1 MGKHEK
7 MAGWEIDAIEQSLQK
22 AAEAEQIPKS
32 LHPKQME
39 AWLKEAVA
47 RKDNPMPGQ
56 GNTQA
61 EREKSIDAGKASR
74 LGKAVSAQGDVAED
88 TGKDIDTGEA
98 AGKKAEASSRKW
110 NGRSWWYGTA
120 IAACLAVVLFSAGR
134 TMNWRAGI
142 SDRAAEEGSEDSA
155 SDACADDSQAED
167 AAEEAAEAAEECVQE
182 ESEELIECS
191 DADEGDAD
199 ILQKG
204 STYKEVYQALCG
216 VWEEQPGK
224 GYWGYGIR
232 GEMYYK
238 EEEASEGEADS
249 GAADGIDAAGMD
261 GIEGPVMAEEPLDS
275 KEQIAL
281 GVEDEAA
288 GESQPSAGDRAI
300 AEEPSGAEEPSAT
313 EEPSAAGEQPA
324 AEGQPEPGGEAY
336 GKTNQQEKEIEEADI
351 IKNDGRYIY
360 HVINTDYESGKE
372 TVQITDTEGGLKKAA
387 TIEAFGERRIQEL
400 YVWKDS
406 LVVIEEGWG
415 AAAENT
421 ETESA
426 TAEDAT
432 AKSAAEDAATEGAT
446 AEDTTAERAAENA
459 ATEDATAKSAA
470 EDAAT
475 EDTTAE
481 SAATED
487 IITEGDAE
495 DIAIENMRYEG
506 TPVQFSR
513 IHIYDIKER
522 TAPRKIQEF
531 TIKGGYKDSRISG
544 GYLYFFAGYDAF
556 RPRLEKEYKA
566 YIPEIGNEP
575 MDADDIYLPEKMEN
589 TSYLVMASIN
599 MEQPDT
605 FTDTK
610 AIVSP
615 SERFYVTDKN
625 IYVTNNHDIAD
636 ASEGI
641 WHDST
646 DIYRFSYKEGKIEKA
661 ADGNVPG
668 SVKDHFAINEYQ
680 GYLRMATTVREETHE
695 PVRDSVWGKVI
706 AYDTKDSKT
715 YNSLYT
721 LDQDLNI
728 AGKVEGL
735 AEGETIYSARFIGR
749 MGYFV
754 TFRQT
759 DPLFSVDLSDPQ
771 NPKVLGELKI
781 SGFSE
786 YLHPYADHLLLGI
799 GMEAEED
806 TGSVGSVKLT
816 MFDTSN
822 PSDVKEG
829 CTLELEGYT
838 YANALYDYKAILI
851 DPGKNLF
858 GFCAEGYSEDASYCR
873 YLLFSYADGAFQK
886 RMEIDCSDLEMD
898 DSASIRGTYIG
909 DVFYLTYYCGKVE
922 AYSLADGSKLGEMKE

>member
-47 RKDNPMPGQ
+47 RKDTPMPGQ

-74 LGKAVSAQGDVAED
+74 LRKAVSAQGDVAED

-110 NGRSWWYGTA
+110 NGRRWWYGTA

-142 SDRAAEEGSEDSA
+142 SDRAAEERSEDSA

-261 GIEGPVMAEEPLDS
+261 GIEGPVMAEEP
-275 KEQIAL
+275 
-281 GVEDEAA
+281 
-288 GESQPSAGDRAI
+288 
-300 AEEPSGAEEPSAT
+300 SAT
-313 EEPSAAGEQPA
+313 EEPLAAGEQPA

-432 AKSAAEDAATEGAT
+432 AKSAAEDAATE
-446 AEDTTAERAAENA
+446 
-459 ATEDATAKSAA
+459 DATA
-470 EDAAT
+470 

-556 RPRLEKEYKA
+556 RPRREKEYKA

-589 TSYLVMASIN
+589 TSYLVMASVN

-636 ASEGI
+636 DSEGI

-661 ADGNVPG
+661 AEGNVPG

-680 GYLRMATTVREETHE
+680 GYLRMATTVLEETHE

-735 AEGETIYSARFIGR
+735 AEGETIYSVRFIGG

-799 GMEAEED
+799 GMEVEEE
-806 TGSVGSVKLT
+806 TGSMGGVKLT

>member
-39 AWLKEAVA
+39 AWLKKAVA

-61 EREKSIDAGKASR
+61 EREKSIDAGKAGR
-74 LGKAVSAQGDVAED
+74 LRKAVSAQGDVAED

-110 NGRSWWYGTA
+110 NGRRWWYGTA

-142 SDRAAEEGSEDSA
+142 SDRAVEEGSEDSL

-191 DADEGDAD
+191 DDDEGDAD

-204 STYKEVYQALCG
+204 ATYKEVYQALCG

-238 EEEASEGEADS
+238 EEETLEGEADS
-249 GAADGIDAAGMD
+249 GAADGIDAAGTD
-261 GIEGPVMAEEPLDS
+261 GIEGPVMAEEPS
-275 KEQIAL
+275 
-281 GVEDEAA
+281 AA
-288 GESQPSAGDRAI
+288 K
-300 AEEPSGAEEPSAT
+300 
-313 EEPSAAGEQPA
+313 EPSAAGEQPA

-387 TIEAFGERRIQEL
+387 TIETFGERRIQEL

-406 LVVIEEGWG
+406 LIVIEEGWG
-415 AAAENT
+415 SAAENT

-426 TAEDAT
+426 AAEDTTVESAAEDAT
-432 AKSAAEDAATEGAT
+432 AKSAAEDAAAEDAT
-446 AEDTTAERAAENA
+446 AKSAAENA
-459 ATEDATAKSAA
+459 ATEDATA
-470 EDAAT
+470 

-556 RPRLEKEYKA
+556 RPRREKEYKA

-575 MDADDIYLPEKMEN
+575 MDADDIYLPEKIEN
-589 TSYLVMASIN
+589 TSYLVMASVN

-636 ASEGI
+636 DSEGI

-661 ADGNVPG
+661 AEGNVPG

-680 GYLRMATTVREETHE
+680 GYLRMATTVLEETHE

-735 AEGETIYSARFIGR
+735 AEGETIYSVRFIGG

-799 GMEAEED
+799 GMEVEEE
-806 TGSVGSVKLT
+806 TGSMGGVKLT

>member
-1 MGKHEK
+1 M
-7 MAGWEIDAIEQSLQK
+7 
-22 AAEAEQIPKS
+22 
-32 LHPKQME
+32 
-39 AWLKEAVA
+39 
-47 RKDNPMPGQ
+47 
-56 GNTQA
+56 
-61 EREKSIDAGKASR
+61 
-74 LGKAVSAQGDVAED
+74 
-88 TGKDIDTGEA
+88 
-98 AGKKAEASSRKW
+98 
-110 NGRSWWYGTA
+110 
-120 IAACLAVVLFSAGR
+120 
-134 TMNWRAGI
+134 
-142 SDRAAEEGSEDSA
+142 
-155 SDACADDSQAED
+155 
-167 AAEEAAEAAEECVQE
+167 
-182 ESEELIECS
+182 
-191 DADEGDAD
+191 
-199 ILQKG
+199 
-204 STYKEVYQALCG
+204 
-216 VWEEQPGK
+216 
-224 GYWGYGIR
+224 
-232 GEMYYK
+232 
-238 EEEASEGEADS
+238 
-249 GAADGIDAAGMD
+249 
-261 GIEGPVMAEEPLDS
+261 
-275 KEQIAL
+275 
-281 GVEDEAA
+281 
-288 GESQPSAGDRAI
+288 
-300 AEEPSGAEEPSAT
+300 
-313 EEPSAAGEQPA
+313 
-324 AEGQPEPGGEAY
+324 
-336 GKTNQQEKEIEEADI
+336 
-351 IKNDGRYIY
+351 
-360 HVINTDYESGKE
+360 
-372 TVQITDTEGGLKKAA
+372 
-387 TIEAFGERRIQEL
+387 
-400 YVWKDS
+400 
-406 LVVIEEGWG
+406 
-415 AAAENT
+415 
-421 ETESA
+421 
-426 TAEDAT
+426 
-432 AKSAAEDAATEGAT
+432 
-446 AEDTTAERAAENA
+446 
-459 ATEDATAKSAA
+459 
-470 EDAAT
+470 
-475 EDTTAE
+475 
-481 SAATED
+481 
-487 IITEGDAE
+487 
-495 DIAIENMRYEG
+495 
-506 TPVQFSR
+506 
-513 IHIYDIKER
+513 
-522 TAPRKIQEF
+522 
-531 TIKGGYKDSRISG
+531 
-544 GYLYFFAGYDAF
+544 
-556 RPRLEKEYKA
+556 
-566 YIPEIGNEP
+566 
-575 MDADDIYLPEKMEN
+575 
-589 TSYLVMASIN
+589 
-599 MEQPDT
+599 
-605 FTDTK
+605 
-610 AIVSP
+610 
-615 SERFYVTDKN
+615 
-625 IYVTNNHDIAD
+625 TNNHDIAD

-646 DIYRFSYKEGKIEKA
+646 DIYRFFYKEGKIEKA